1 MILKIKEMLFS
12 EMKYGNNRYKNVKNK
27 SHMFRYIMEVRDE
40 IMIVE
45 AITSSKNL

>member
-27 SHMFRYIMEVRDE
+27 SHMFRYIMEARDE